1 MKPIDFAIPTHIQ
14 NELLY
19 ANTIVKW
26 DRIFFNGILY
36 SPQQRLIDEKKLLE
50 HFQNTF
56 EAFGLYS
63 PDSKVNTEFNKDK
76 FAQCGQQLLKDIYTT
91 IVPLWTVLITRYVS
105 KNRETN
111 LIYYKINK
119 TQHSDLT
126 LSSFNIDEKVQ
137 TCYALITKH

>member
-1 MKPIDFAIPTHIQ
+1 MKGIDFAIPTQTQ

-26 DRIFFNGILY
+26 DRMFFNGILY

-56 EAFGLYS
+56 EFFNLYS
-63 PDSKVNTEFNKDK
+63 LDDKKNIEFDKDK

-91 IVPLWTVLITRYVS
+91 IVPLWVVLITRYVS

-111 LIYYKINK
+111 LIFYKINK
-119 TQHSDLT
+119 TQHTDLN
-126 LSSFNIDEKVQ
+126 LSSFNIDDKIQ
-137 TCYALITKH
+137 TCYSLIMKH

>member
-1 MKPIDFAIPTHIQ
+1 MKGIDFAIPTQTQ

-26 DRIFFNGILY
+26 DRMFFNGILY

-56 EAFGLYS
+56 EFFNLYS
-63 PDSKVNTEFNKDK
+63 PDSKKTAEFNKDK

-91 IVPLWTVLITRYVS
+91 VVPLWVVLITRYVS

-111 LIYYKINK
+111 LIFYKINK
-119 TQHSDLT
+119 SQHTDLNI
-126 LSSFNIDEKVQ
+126 SSFNIDDKIQ
-137 TCYALITKH
+137 TCYNLITKH